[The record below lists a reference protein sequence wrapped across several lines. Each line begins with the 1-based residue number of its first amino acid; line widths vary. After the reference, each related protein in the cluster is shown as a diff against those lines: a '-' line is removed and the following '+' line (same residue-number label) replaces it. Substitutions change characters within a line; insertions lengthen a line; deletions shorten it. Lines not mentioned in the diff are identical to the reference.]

1 MTREVEVFQIFEV
14 VDFLG
19 GDLFFF
25 FFFFFFLGGDLVFL
39 LLL

>member
-1 MTREVEVFQIFEV
+1 MTREVEVVQIFEV

-19 GDLFFF
+19 GDLLLFFS
-25 FFFFFFLGGDLVFL
+25 FFLGGDLVFL